1 MQLAGSQ
8 MELVA
13 LRASGWS
20 LSPLG
25 VASPP
30 RALRAAGERTLTPV
44 FHYPFESANRRM
56 TVVCQVEGS
65 RAMR

>member
-1 MQLAGSQ
+1 
-8 MELVA
+8 MELVG

-25 VASPP
+25 MASPP
-30 RALRAAGERTLTPV
+30 RALRATGARSLTPV

-56 TVVCQVEGS
+56 AVVCQVEGS
-65 RAMR
+65 RSLR